1 MGPQRGW
8 DTYPQPH
15 SKWWKE
21 IGAPDIV
28 VTENFCA
35 HRLGGEGWVESGLKP
50 LRAVMMEQRG
60 SRDKPCFLC
69 NQSWELESQVSLSIC
84 PGPWLPQGSNEV

>member
-1 MGPQRGW
+1 M
-8 DTYPQPH
+8 
-15 SKWWKE
+15 
-21 IGAPDIV
+21 
-28 VTENFCA
+28 
-35 HRLGGEGWVESGLKP
+35 ESGLKS

-84 PGPWLPQGSNEV
+84 PGPWLPRGSNEV